1 MADAKAAPGKV
12 AGRKELN
19 PLVIVDQIN
28 KELLRQ
34 RNYGLEWGALVPDYP
49 KTADAYLAARRAELA
64 ALTTGK
70 PGSAPA
76 AAAAASA
83 YSTTTRAA
91 FPERATLGG
100 LETGL
105 GSAYRTLK
113 AGV

>member
-1 MADAKAAPGKV
+1 MADKAKAGGSRPQ
-12 AGRKELN
+12 KELH

-49 KTADAYLAARRAELA
+49 KTEAERLAQRKAELA
-64 ALTTGK
+64 ELSAKAAQIG
-70 PGSAPA
+70 APA
-76 AAAAASA
+76 SATAAS
-83 YSTTTRAA
+83 YTSTTNAS
-91 FPERATLGG
+91 FPPRTTLGS

-105 GSAYRTLK
+105 GGAYRKLK

>member
-1 MADAKAAPGKV
+1 MADAAKAAPGKA

-34 RNYGLEWGALVPDYP
+34 RNYGLEWGALVPGYP
-49 KTADAYLAARRAELA
+49 KTSAEYLAARRAELE
-64 ALTTGK
+64 ALTKGK

-76 AAAAASA
+76 ASASA
-83 YSTTTRAA
+83 YSTTTRAS